1 MIAQKVKEFTSVCNE
16 GLPEKPV
23 SMTREKVSFLRDM
36 VNSEF
41 DELLEEL
48 DVEDVTSKI
57 IGQYD
62 AICDMLYYIGDACV
76 KQGMNIDE
84 VFQVVHEANLRKIV
98 DGKVIKNERGKVLK
112 PEGWYGPEKDMEGVI
127 KGHLENGSW

>member
-1 MIAQKVKEFTSVCNE
+1 MITKIVKEFTSVCNE

-23 SMTREKVSFLRDM
+23 SMTKEKAQFLRDM

-41 DELLEEL
+41 DELEEAIENN
-48 DVEDVTSKI
+48 DI

-62 AICDMLYYIGDACV
+62 AIADAWYYMGDACV
-76 KQGMNIDE
+76 KQGFNVDD
-84 VFQVVHEANLRKIV
+84 VFEVVHKANMRKIV

-112 PEGWYGPEKDMEGVI
+112 PEGWYGPEEEIEAVVVD
-127 KGHLENGSW
+127 HQENGSW